1 MSNAIVWLDGKTAK
15 IFEFAGES
23 VTHRVYHRH
32 DAEHVPEHTAKAGKA
47 LDRFFHGV
55 AEHLRATQAFIIVG
69 PGVAKQQFVHHL
81 QRHHHDE
88 LAKHLRSVESTDHP
102 TDEQLIAQGREFFA
116 HYQRTGL
123 VHPV

>member
-1 MSNAIVWLDGKTAK
+1 MSNAILWLDGKTAK
-15 IFEFAGES
+15 IFELAGES
-23 VTHRVYHRH
+23 VTRHVHHRH
-32 DAEHVPEHTAKAGKA
+32 DAESAPEHTAKAGKEI
-47 LDRFFHGV
+47 DRFFHEV
-55 AEHLRATQAFIIVG
+55 AEHLRATRAFILTG

-88 LAKHLRSVESTDHP
+88 LAKHLLSVDSSDHP

-123 VHPV
+123 AHPV